1 MRQVAPK
8 YDALNKTSYVGVG
21 ARRQNP
27 PFGAGTPCTKG
38 GNTAHHSGN
47 TAHHQ
52 WEHRAPAAGTLCT
65 DSKTMKS
72 SVVTSRFSIIVL
84 KLQYICTTITPGS
97 RETLIL
103 T

>member
-1 MRQVAPK
+1 MRQVVPK
-8 YDALNKTSYVGVG
+8 FDALNNNFHVGVG
-21 ARRQNP
+21 ARHQNP
-27 PFGAGTPCTKG
+27 PFGAGTPCTRC

-47 TAHHQ
+47 TVHHQ

-65 DSKTMKS
+65 GSKTMKS
-72 SVVTSRFSIIVL
+72 SVATSGFSMIVL
-84 KLQYICTTITPGS
+84 KLQYICTTITPGT